1 MLLSAALPQHG
12 PTPNPQQKKKMEE
25 AGPLIYDA
33 YNLFQSGSQNV
44 EAAGEQLKLGL
55 HTESASSNLASGE
68 MLMQQGLDDLKKG
81 KKMKDDAEAKQR
93 TLQETIGIVKQKV
106 RSSHISLISVESMK

>member
-44 EAAGEQLKLGL
+44 EAAYEEANQNTTNARERSRNTSKLRTKHVPTL
-55 HTESASSNLASGE
+55 HG
-68 MLMQQGLDDLKKG
+68 
-81 KKMKDDAEAKQR
+81 
-93 TLQETIGIVKQKV
+93 
-106 RSSHISLISVESMK
+106 

>member
-33 YNLFQSGSQNV
+33 YNLFQSGSQMLRLRGN
-44 EAAGEQLKLGL
+44 
-55 HTESASSNLASGE
+55 SSSLAY
-68 MLMQQGLDDLKKG
+68 
-81 KKMKDDAEAKQR
+81 
-93 TLQETIGIVKQKV
+93 TLRV
-106 RSSHISLISVESMK
+106 RVLTW